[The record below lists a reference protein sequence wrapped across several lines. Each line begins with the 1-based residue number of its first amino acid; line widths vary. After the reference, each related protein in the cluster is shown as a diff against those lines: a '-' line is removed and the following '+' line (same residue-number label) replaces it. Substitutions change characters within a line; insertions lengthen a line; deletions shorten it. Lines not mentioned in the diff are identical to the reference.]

1 MRMACGQNRRIGKDW
16 RFRKRPSVAP
26 TCQRIAT
33 KQLRALRRPGD
44 TRACGRI
51 VSTLAPKREV
61 TCMQASNPTTSAVS
75 AGRKPRDDEID
86 VFGLTHPGK
95 VRDENQ
101 DHFLISSLHKQ
112 IQVHLTSLPTSELL
126 SQHAERLAF
135 LAMVADGVGGA
146 AGGEEAMDEERF
158 PRALES
164 AALRVH
170 QDIQRNSPTGPL
182 QAYMA
187 TTLTLWIGVWPRAYL
202 LQVGDSRCYLLR
214 NGELMQLS
222 RDQTLAQ
229 DLVDRGVLRRSDTLN
244 SPFSNVLSSAWGG
257 PEAAPIVTHMQQ
269 EWGNVGLLCS
279 DGLTKHV
286 PDSRIRE
293 RLLAMTSAK
302 QVCEDLLRDALDA
315 GGTDNITVL
324 VGRTLRKDPS

>member
-1 MRMACGQNRRIGKDW
+1 MRSTPLASPTRAQCGTRTTITSSSPRSTN
-16 RFRKRPSVAP
+16 RFRSISRASPLRSSCRSTPSAWRSSPWSP
-26 TCQRIAT
+26 T
-33 KQLRALRRPGD
+33 
-44 TRACGRI
+44 
-51 VSTLAPKREV
+51 VS
-61 TCMQASNPTTSAVS
+61 
-75 AGRKPRDDEID
+75 
-86 VFGLTHPGK
+86 
-95 VRDENQ
+95 
-101 DHFLISSLHKQ
+101 
-112 IQVHLTSLPTSELL
+112 
-126 SQHAERLAF
+126 
-135 LAMVADGVGGA
+135 GGA
-146 AGGEEAMDEERF
+146 AGGEEASRLAVGAITRYVTQAIHCYYSEDAMDEQRF

-170 QDIQRNSPTGPL
+170 EDIQRNSPTGPL

-229 DLVDRGVLRRSDTLN
+229 ALVDRGVFRCSDTLS
-244 SPFSNVLSSAWGG
+244 SPFSNVLSSALGG
-257 PEAAPIVTHMQQ
+257 RQAAPIGTHMQR
-269 EWGNVGLLCS
+269 EWGSVGLLCS
-279 DGLTKHV
+279 DGLAKHV

-315 GGTDNITVL
+315 GGTDNVTVL